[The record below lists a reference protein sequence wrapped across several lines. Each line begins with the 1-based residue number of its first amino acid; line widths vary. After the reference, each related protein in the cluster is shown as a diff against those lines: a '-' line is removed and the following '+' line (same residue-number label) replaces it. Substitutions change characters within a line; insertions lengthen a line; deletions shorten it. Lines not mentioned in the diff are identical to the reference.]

1 MVMRCETRLPK
12 LLYLDLAALEEPE
25 ALLARCYRILTEQP
39 RPVRSYALTPEPNAG
54 AW

>member
-12 LLYLDLAALEEPE
+12 RLYLDLAALEEPE
-25 ALLARCYRILTEQP
+25 AFFARCYRILTEQP
-39 RPVRSYALTPEPNAG
+39 RPVRYFASAPEPNAG